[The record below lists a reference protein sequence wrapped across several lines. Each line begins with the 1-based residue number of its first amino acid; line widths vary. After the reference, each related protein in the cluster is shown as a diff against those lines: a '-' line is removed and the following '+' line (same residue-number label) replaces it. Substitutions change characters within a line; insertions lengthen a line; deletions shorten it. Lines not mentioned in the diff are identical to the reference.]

1 MLVSPRARSLWRSV
15 RLLQQRPRD
24 NRGELISD
32 DDALILRG
40 VLRELALELGV
51 SPLVEPHRAGAAPW
65 KWIAAGDGEQM
76 ARRQLSRDL
85 AGRARP
91 GARARADKG
100 CSRVST
106 DALAS
111 ESVIAASGKAG
122 AVW

>member
-1 MLVSPRARSLWRSV
+1 MQNPPSARPATRSDRPLGDPDVGLAPARSLWRSV

-24 NRGELISD
+24 KRGELISD

-76 ARRQLSRDL
+76 ARRN
-85 AGRARP
+85 
-91 GARARADKG
+91 
-100 CSRVST
+100 
-106 DALAS
+106 
-111 ESVIAASGKAG
+111 
-122 AVW
+122 